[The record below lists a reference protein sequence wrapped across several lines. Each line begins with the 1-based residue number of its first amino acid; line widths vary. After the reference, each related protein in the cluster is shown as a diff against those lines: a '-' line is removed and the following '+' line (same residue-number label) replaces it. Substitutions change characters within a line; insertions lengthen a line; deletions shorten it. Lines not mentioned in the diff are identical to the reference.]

1 MKRAHNYEFK
11 KNLKI
16 NIISFFIPLLLLLSK
31 IAFLSVLFLNKN
43 SFTKFRKVLF
53 HIKDIFGGFIT
64 FLCIA
69 IIYIKPDDDI
79 FQGLSKLDALIKISC
94 F

>member
-1 MKRAHNYEFK
+1 MKKAHNYEFK

-16 NIISFFIPLLLLLSK
+16 NIISFIFPFLLLLTK
-31 IAFLSVLFLNKN
+31 IAFLSVFFSKENFVKYKKFLFQINN
-43 SFTKFRKVLF
+43 MT
-53 HIKDIFGGFIT
+53 GGFVI

-69 IIYIKPDDDI
+69 IIYFKPDDDI
-79 FQGLSKLDALIKISC
+79 FQGLSKLDALVKISC